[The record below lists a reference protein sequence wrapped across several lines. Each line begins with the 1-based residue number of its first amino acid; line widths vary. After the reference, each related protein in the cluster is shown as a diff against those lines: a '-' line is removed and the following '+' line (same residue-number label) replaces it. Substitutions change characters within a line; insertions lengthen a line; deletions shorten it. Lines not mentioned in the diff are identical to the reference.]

1 MQIKPF
7 CIHIVK
13 HLLDYRQ
20 YNLMELGHDILWS
33 LILKNNKQNVSTAVK
48 CVHFLNINFREFT

>member
-48 CVHFLNINFREFT
+48 CVSENLPEM